1 MQKEII
7 PGKLP
12 FPFSAAVK
20 VGGFVFLSGQLP
32 VGPDG
37 NMQSGPIEVQT
48 KLVIEGIK
56 KTLAEAGCDLSDV
69 VKTTVWLQDTRDFP
83 GFNKVYA
90 QYFSQDYPARSTVRA
105 DLVQDVRLEV
115 EVIAFKSA

>member
-7 PGKLP
+7 PGSLP

-20 VGGFVFLSGQLP
+20 AGGFVFLSGRMP

-37 NMQSGPIEVQT
+37 TIVCGTIEVQT
-48 KLVIEGIK
+48 KAVLEGIVTTLTDAGC
-56 KTLAEAGCDLSDV
+56 TLADV
-69 VKTTVWLQDTRDFP
+69 VKTTVWLQDTRDFA

-90 QYFSQDYPARSTVRA
+90 QYFGKDYPARSTVRA
-105 DLVQDVRLEV
+105 DLVLDARIEI
-115 EVIAFKSA
+115 EVIAYRPS